1 MDMNKTVKIPALL
14 KSELLTAC
22 LWGLFLAG
30 VLIGAAQGEGLGI
43 GDFVQMRREGDWKGV
58 FLRTA
63 ASSLGMLAAVF
74 LSGFSAAGGP
84 FAAGILLL
92 RGMGIGGCA
101 GELYRQMGFSGAAA
115 AFVLLILPELPGVYC
130 FLLGSRSAVRLSGR
144 LAGAMVSREPVA
156 LSPAVK
162 HYCVRFL
169 LLGLLLICSAGVGAL
184 CTGLFGRLIL

>member
-1 MDMNKTVKIPALL
+1 MDMNKTAKIPAPL
-14 KSELLTAC
+14 KSEMLTAC

-30 VLIGAAQGEGLGI
+30 VLIGAAWGEGLGI
-43 GDFVQMRREGDWKGV
+43 GDFVQMRREGDWKGA
-58 FLRTA
+58 FLQA
-63 ASSLGMLAAVF
+63 ASSLWMLAAVF
-74 LSGFSAAGGP
+74 LSGLSAAGGP

-169 LLGLLLICSAGVGAL
+169 LLGLLLICSAGVSAL